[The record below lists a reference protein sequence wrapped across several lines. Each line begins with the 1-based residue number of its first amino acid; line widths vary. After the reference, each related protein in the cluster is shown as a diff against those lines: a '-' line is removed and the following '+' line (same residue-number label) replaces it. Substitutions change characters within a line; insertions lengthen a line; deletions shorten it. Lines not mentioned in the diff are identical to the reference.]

1 MILEVFGGQWR
12 RSCGSEVCRSLSQS
26 KVQRQFGAQCTQ
38 WSKISILELGMMA
51 EKGEWW
57 EVLEVLRV
65 ANNSSQEFVFVFCL
79 YLGFVVLFFKSK
91 YLDFGNSKGLQ
102 QSIKY
107 IRSMI
112 EGMGIIFYKDFSS
125 NDWEVNVLFSYLLS
139 CQMAQWCQGN
149 LIMWF
154 VWVWRLWE
162 ERLVGSTE
170 WD

>member
-1 MILEVFGGQWR
+1 M
-12 RSCGSEVCRSLSQS
+12 
-26 KVQRQFGAQCTQ
+26 
-38 WSKISILELGMMA
+38 
-51 EKGEWW
+51 
-57 EVLEVLRV
+57 

-149 LIMWF
+149 LIM
-154 VWVWRLWE
+154 
-162 ERLVGSTE
+162 
-170 WD
+170 